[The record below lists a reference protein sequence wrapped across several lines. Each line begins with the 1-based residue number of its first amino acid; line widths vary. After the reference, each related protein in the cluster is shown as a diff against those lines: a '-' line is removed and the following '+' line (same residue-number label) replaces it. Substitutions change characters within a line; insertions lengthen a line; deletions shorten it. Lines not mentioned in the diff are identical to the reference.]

1 MSKNS
6 AEKIVAAKVEE
17 VFGDELQ
24 RLRKTACPIM
34 LLQRLV
40 HKICICNSW
49 KINKETREKA
59 CDFLYNKYI
68 KEEYHGWLGVCC

>member
-24 RLRKTACPIM
+24 RL
-34 LLQRLV
+34 V
-40 HKICICNSW
+40 HKICVCNSW
-49 KINKETREKA
+49 KINKEAREKA